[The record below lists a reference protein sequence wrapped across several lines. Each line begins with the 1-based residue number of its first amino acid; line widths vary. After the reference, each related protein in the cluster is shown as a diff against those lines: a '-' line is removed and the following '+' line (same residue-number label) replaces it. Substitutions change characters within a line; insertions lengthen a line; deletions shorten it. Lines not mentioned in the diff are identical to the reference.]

1 MKPSQG
7 GLATVGDDLG
17 RGGGRS
23 TSVGRVGRVPDIVHI
38 HVGYTE
44 HRIVVFTGTNGLDT
58 FGHGSES
65 GGNGAM
71 FVVGC
76 RDGSNEIVDEMAHC
90 ILVICL
96 WMRGE
101 IIADDK

>member
-23 TSVGRVGRVPDIVHI
+23 TSVGRVGRVPNIVHI

-44 HRIVVFTGTNGLDT
+44 HRIVVFTGTNGINT
-58 FGHGSES
+58 FLGGGES
-65 GGNGAM
+65 GWECTLLGLRSGT
-71 FVVGC
+71 
-76 RDGSNEIVDEMAHC
+76 EC
-90 ILVICL
+90 IARCI
-96 WMRGE
+96 G
-101 IIADDK
+101 DDCV